1 MLQFWGNS
9 VIYHQS
15 VPIPHS
21 FSTVLQH
28 FPLPPFSYFTLLG
41 NLSCQRVT
49 VHFIAPYLLP
59 CSCFIWGGA
68 YPECSRLTPGSA
80 QRSLLGVAQ
89 GTLVMFREAHG
100 MWGSN
105 PAQPCTRQTPYL
117 LFQLLFQTNGY
128 RIFSR

>member
-59 CSCFIWGGA
+59 CSCFIWGGH
-68 YPECSRLTPGSA
+68 TQSA
-80 QRSLLGVAQ
+80 QGLLLAQLRDHSLVL
-89 GTLVMFREAHG
+89 LREP
-100 MWGSN
+100 W
-105 PAQPCTRQTPYL
+105 
-117 LFQLLFQTNGY
+117 
-128 RIFSR
+128 